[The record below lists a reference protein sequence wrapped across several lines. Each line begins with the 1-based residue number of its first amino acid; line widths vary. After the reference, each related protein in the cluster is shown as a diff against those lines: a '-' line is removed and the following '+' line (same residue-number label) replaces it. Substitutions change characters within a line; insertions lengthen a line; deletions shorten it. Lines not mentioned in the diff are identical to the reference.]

1 MKSAQPPSLLFG
13 VDSVADDD
21 REVEVF
27 ESQASVG
34 TAGGAACVVDG

>member
-13 VDSVADDD
+13 VDSVVDD